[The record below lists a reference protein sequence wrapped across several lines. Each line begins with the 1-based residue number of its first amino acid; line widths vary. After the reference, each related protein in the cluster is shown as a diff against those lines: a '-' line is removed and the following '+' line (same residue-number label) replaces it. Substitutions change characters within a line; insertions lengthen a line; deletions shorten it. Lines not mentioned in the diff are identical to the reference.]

1 MIARCLAGISLLIVA
16 ACGGAEGEGPQNEM
30 AAGPPEQAS
39 AGGEP
44 EPAPA
49 PKPAAQA
56 APAAE
61 KQEAAAGK
69 VLKSETVEG
78 SFVRWDQGDYVWAA
92 LKLKDREEIGAWA
105 DAPVGYFLQAHKGR
119 PLTLRVETVMEDI
132 PEAGGEME
140 IQRVA
145 DARLGS
151 LTVQSWWAGLTDEQK
166 KAAEQELEAA
176 IQADASEEEA
186 SATPEPFLSSVVE
199 TMNGSAMPPAWP

>member
-1 MIARCLAGISLLIVA
+1 MIARCLTGMSLLIVA
-16 ACGGAEGEGPQNEM
+16 GCGGAEGEGPENEI
-30 AAGPPEQAS
+30 AARPPKQAS
-39 AGGEP
+39 AGSKAD
-44 EPAPA
+44 PAPA
-49 PKPAAQA
+49 PKLTAGA

-92 LKLKDREEIGAWA
+92 LKLKDDEEIGAWA

-119 PLTLRVETVMEDI
+119 PLTLRIETVMEDI

-151 LTVQSWWAGLTDEQK
+151 LTAQSWWAGLSEAQK
-166 KAAEQELEAA
+166 KAAEQALEAA
-176 IQADASEEEA
+176 IEAAASE
-186 SATPEPFLSSVVE
+186 
-199 TMNGSAMPPAWP
+199 